1 MSSNSARTILILE
14 DEPLI
19 ALNLQTMLEAEGFR
33 NIEVIGN
40 CADAE
45 IWVMNRTPSVAL
57 IGVRMKDGSS
67 ALAGVAT
74 TLNGRNVPLI
84 VCSGTAKADADAV
97 FSSATWIQN
106 PCTPTELTSAVYS
119 LWDLQQD

>member
-1 MSSNSARTILILE
+1 MSSHSARTILILE
-14 DEPLI
+14 GESLI

-45 IWVMNRTPSVAL
+45 IWVTNRTPSVAL

-67 ALAGVAT
+67 AGVAT
-74 TLNGRNVPLI
+74 MLNDRNVPLI

-97 FSSATWIQN
+97 FSTATWILN
-106 PCTPTELTSAVYS
+106 SCTPTELTSAVYS